1 MLMPSRELNFQHM
14 KDGIAAIL
22 IVDGDNTLWDT
33 NAVFENAQLNMLRN
47 LVKEN
52 LNIDPETEFSRLRE
66 FDDILVKYYN
76 KHEYDFSVLALSL
89 YLFYKGLER
98 DKAIQRACEAFEKK
112 LDIEGMDFAI
122 KCGNKFKEELRK
134 FPPVF
139 KDIKKTLETLK
150 QHNCVIILSSEG
162 DKERVRRIIKYY
174 SMERY
179 FDHILNGRKS
189 VEQFKEARKI
199 GKQIWHVR
207 YPEDKK
213 TPKIIVIGDLLD
225 RDIQFG
231 NLIGA
236 ITVYKPGG
244 YKGQQTPRNENE
256 KPNYEIK
263 EMHEVIDILLK
274 LVQKS
279 F

>member
-1 MLMPSRELNFQHM
+1 M
-14 KDGIAAIL
+14 KDRIAAIL
-22 IVDGDNTLWDT
+22 ILDGDNTLWDT

-52 LNIDPETEFSRLRE
+52 LNIDSAKEFSRLRE
-66 FDDILVKYYN
+66 FDDILVKHYK

-89 YLFYKGLER
+89 YLFYKGLEW
-98 DKAIQRACEAFEKK
+98 DEAIRRSCEAFEKK
-112 LDIEGMDFAI
+112 LDIEGMDLAI

-139 KDIKKTLETLK
+139 KDVKKTLETLK

-162 DKERVRRIIKYY
+162 DKERVRRIIQYY

-189 VEQFKEARKI
+189 VEQFKEARKTGI
-199 GKQIWHVR
+199 QIWRVR
-207 YPEDKK
+207 YPKDKK
-213 TPKIIVIGDLLD
+213 IPKIIVIGDLLD

-244 YKGQQTPRNENE
+244 YKGHETPRNENE

-263 EMHEVIDILLK
+263 EMHEVVDILLK